1 MVVTDLRRGDRV
13 DAVVIP
19 EMGDQTFAGG
29 LVKHPGLEP
38 FKVCKRLGVALTRVL
53 GVAADN
59 LLKAAVFGHNKPP
72 R

>member
-1 MVVTDLRRGDRV
+1 MVVTKLRRGDCV

-19 EMGDQTFAGG
+19 EMGDQTLTGG
-29 LVKHPGLEP
+29 LVKHPGLKP

-53 GVAADN
+53 GVAADD
-59 LLKAAVFGHNKPP
+59 LLKATVVGHYKPP